1 MSPHRSSPESF
12 NLSTG
17 GALRV
22 QLDADA
28 SGWTLLEAGDHDDLV
43 LTRFLP
49 RLPNAMAIA
58 RNALRRANLRGP
70 QRVPV
75 AIGLHRRDSLL
86 LSVRL
91 ARGAATVSVV
101 DSARA
106 ELLRFAAACCRP

>member
-1 MSPHRSSPESF
+1 MSHYSDRPEPLG
-12 NLSTG
+12 LSNG
-17 GALRV
+17 GASSEK
-22 QLDADA
+22 LDADA
-28 SGWTLLEAGDHDDLV
+28 TGWTLLEAGDHDDLV

-49 RLPNAMAIA
+49 HLPNAMAIA